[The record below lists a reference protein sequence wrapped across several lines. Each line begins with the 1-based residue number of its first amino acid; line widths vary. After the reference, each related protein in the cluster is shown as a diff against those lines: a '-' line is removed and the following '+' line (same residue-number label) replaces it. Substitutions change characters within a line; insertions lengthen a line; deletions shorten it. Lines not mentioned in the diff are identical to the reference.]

1 MSTNYYDILELGKDA
16 GNAEIKKAY
25 KKMAMKWHP
34 DKNPDNVEA
43 AEKKFKEISEA
54 YSVLSDPQKKEI
66 YDKYGEDGLKNGD
79 IGENNFSSADD
90 IFKMF
95 FGRQGPF
102 DDNVFFEKRNSMK
115 KSESKIVTIPFSLKE
130 SYNGT
135 KKKVTLKIKKICT
148 GCNGLG
154 GKNPRP
160 CNGCNGSGVKILNR
174 HVGPG
179 MIQRIQTV
187 CNVCSGTKN
196 VIDAIC
202 VLCNG
207 NKVQVEDKQFILV
220 LEQGINDNDKKVYE
234 NNGDQYPG
242 ELAGDVIFVMKEDE
256 NKLFKRIGNNLVY
269 SHSITLG
276 DSLLGGLISFND
288 LNDEKIVFREDNIIK
303 HDSYSIIKNKGMP
316 IKNVVNDYGDLYV
329 TYNIIYP
336 TKNLSVSEKELIKKI
351 LPVTNINIANNEK
364 MYSSKLYNN
373 FSIEELEKKS
383 RKNEYNNFHEAR
395 NGFQG
400 MPPGMENMF
409 RGFF

>member
-1 MSTNYYDILELGKDA
+1 MSKNYYDILELGKDA
-16 GNAEIKKAY
+16 NNAEIKKAY

-34 DKNPDNVEA
+34 DKNPENVEV

-54 YSVLSDPQKKEI
+54 YSVLSDSQKKEI

-79 IGENNFSSADD
+79 ISENNFTSPDE

-102 DDNVFFEKRNSMK
+102 DDNVFFEKRSSVK
-115 KSESKIVTIPFSLKE
+115 KSDAKLVTIPFTLKE
-130 SYNGT
+130 CYNGT
-135 KKKVTLKIKKICT
+135 KKKVTLKIKKICN

-154 GKNPRP
+154 GKNPKQ

-196 VIDAIC
+196 VIDTIC

-207 NKVQVEDKQFILV
+207 NKVQVEDKQFLLV
-220 LEQGINDNDKKVYE
+220 LRAGISDNEKTIFE

-269 SHSITLG
+269 NHSISLG

-288 LNDEKIVFREDNIIK
+288 LNDEKIVFKEDNIIK
-303 HDSYSIIKNKGMP
+303 HDSYSIIKNKGIP

-400 MPPGMENMF
+400 VPPGMENMF